1 MYLSEPTLSVVN
13 NKWTRALLYLTFTL
27 FLLSM
32 NVMVAAEQT
41 NSDEAIKEERAAI
54 KPLGKESQSRIVSP
68 GIDSTSWLNAILG
81 LMAVILLIFGIAWL
95 VKRFTGLATGNQQQI
110 RVLSAI
116 PIGTRERIAL
126 IEVADK
132 QLLVGITQHNI
143 NLLHSFDEPVVNKND
158 KTGADFA
165 SRLHAVLNKGASS

>member
-1 MYLSEPTLSVVN
+1 MRSLLCLIMILSLMPAISLAV
-13 NKWTRALLYLTFTL
+13 
-27 FLLSM
+27 
-32 NVMVAAEQT
+32 AEQSVST
-41 NSDEAIKEERAAI
+41 EVLKEEKGVV
-54 KPLGKESQSRIVSP
+54 KPLPREPQSRIASP
-68 GIDSTSWLNAILG
+68 GIDSASWLNAILG
-81 LMAVILLIFGIAWL
+81 LMAVVMLIFGIAWL
-95 VKRFTGLATGNQQQI
+95 VKRFTGLTTGNQQQI

-143 NLLHSFDEPVVNKND
+143 NLLHSFDEPVINKND

-165 SRLHAVLNKGASS
+165 SRLHAVLNKGSSS